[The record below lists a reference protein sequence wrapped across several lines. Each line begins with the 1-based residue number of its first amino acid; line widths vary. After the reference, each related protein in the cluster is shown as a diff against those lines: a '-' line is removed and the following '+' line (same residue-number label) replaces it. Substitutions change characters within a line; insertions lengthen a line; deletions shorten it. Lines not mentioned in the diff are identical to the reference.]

1 MFKPA
6 KMRYIKIVLALFLF
20 GISLGAIAQEDATDT
35 PSDDALITDRPD
47 ATESPNT
54 VGAGVIQI
62 ETGGFFT
69 SFEDTFDGDTVKEE
83 VMGYNT
89 TLIRFGILHNVELR
103 LGWNFE
109 EGRTTVNGTK
119 LMDVT
124 SGFSP
129 LLAGMKVNITQE
141 EGWMPTIGLVG
152 HLYLPLSAGADY
164 KPETTG
170 VDFRLS
176 FDHSLSEKSGLAY
189 NIGAQWGDDS
199 PEAAYVYTLVYGY
212 SITDCFGLYAEVYG
226 DLPEN
231 SSANHFW
238 DAGIT
243 YLVSPNF
250 QLDATVGSSITDGQ
264 DLLLAAGFSYRF
276 QKI

>member
-1 MFKPA
+1 MKNAYF
-6 KMRYIKIVLALFLF
+6 YFLLIFFGSNLSLLA
-20 GISLGAIAQEDATDT
+20 QDEDQNTA
-35 PSDDALITDRPD
+35 PVSDLITDRPD

-54 VGAGVIQI
+54 VSVGTIQI
-62 ETGGFFT
+62 ETGGFYT
-69 SFEDTFDGDTVKEE
+69 SFEETIDGDKIKHE
-83 VMGYNT
+83 VLGYNT
-89 TLIRFGILHNVELR
+89 TLLRYGILDNLELR

-109 EGRTTVNGTK
+109 EGQTTVNNVK

-129 LLAGMKVNITQE
+129 LLAGVKVNITE
-141 EGWMPTIGLVG
+141 EDGWLPTIGLLG
-152 HLYLPLSAGADY
+152 HLYLPLTAGNDY

-170 VDFRLS
+170 ADLRFS
-176 FDHSLSEKSGLAY
+176 FDHTLSPKSGLAY

-199 PEAAYVYTLVYGY
+199 PEVAYVYTLVYGY
-212 SITDCFGLYAEVYG
+212 SITDRLGAYAEVYG

-238 DAGIT
+238 DAGLT

-250 QLDATVGSSITDGQ
+250 QLDATVGSSITEGQ
-264 DLLLAAGFSYRF
+264 DLLVAAGFSYRIL
-276 QKI
+276 KN

>member
-1 MFKPA
+1 
-6 KMRYIKIVLALFLF
+6 
-20 GISLGAIAQEDATDT
+20 
-35 PSDDALITDRPD
+35 
-47 ATESPNT
+47 
-54 VGAGVIQI
+54 
-62 ETGGFFT
+62 
-69 SFEDTFDGDTVKEE
+69 
-83 VMGYNT
+83 
-89 TLIRFGILHNVELR
+89 
-103 LGWNFE
+103 NFE

-141 EGWMPTIGLVG
+141 NGWMPTIGLLG
-152 HLYLPLSAGADY
+152 HLYLPVSAGKDY

-170 VDFRLS
+170 ADFRFS
-176 FDHSLSEKSGLAY
+176 FDHTLSEKSGLAY
-189 NIGAQWGDDS
+189 NIGAQWRDDS

-212 SITDCFGLYAEVYG
+212 SITDCFGLYAEIYG
-226 DLPEN
+226 DFPEN

-264 DLLLAAGFSYRF
+264 DLLLAAGFSYRI
-276 QKI
+276 KKL